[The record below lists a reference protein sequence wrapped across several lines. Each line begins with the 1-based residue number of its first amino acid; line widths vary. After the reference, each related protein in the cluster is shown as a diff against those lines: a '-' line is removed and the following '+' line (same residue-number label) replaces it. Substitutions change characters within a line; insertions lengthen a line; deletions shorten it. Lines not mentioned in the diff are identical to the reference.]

1 MDQTLGRLSFWVHSW
16 DIYDENTVPA
26 KWELV
31 DENGRFLLGNMPA
44 DQGGQIYRELEGE
57 ERQSGWMRGQGMP
70 VFFVK
75 QVSGENGHS
84 FLVAK
89 DISSVLADN
98 RYTVA
103 VMVVAFVMVALGV
116 LACFYGGIQSEA
128 VFMSIIKDLLS
139 SMEHGDFNR
148 MEELRLPVR
157 HRQNEYLII
166 AENLKD
172 VGMKI

>member
-1 MDQTLGRLSFWVHSW
+1 MVANCAIRNPKHMDQTLGRLSFWVHSW

-116 LACFYGGIQSEA
+116 LACFYGGIQDRKS
-128 VFMSIIKDLLS
+128 V
-139 SMEHGDFNR
+139 
-148 MEELRLPVR
+148 V
-157 HRQNEYLII
+157 
-166 AENLKD
+166 
-172 VGMKI
+172 